1 MDWKL
6 LDKVKVLAIQGLV
19 SDDDLMEKL
28 VLKGGN
34 AIDLIHGAYQRGSL
48 DLDFSIEEDFE
59 NIELRD
65 LEKKV
70 QRLLVRSFRE
80 AHLVAHDVRLT
91 RRPSQVPTE
100 VASFWGGYRIKF
112 KIILE
117 ELFNELSGNVEA
129 IRRNSLAIGRSSSTV
144 FRIEI
149 SSFEYCREKRGHDI
163 GGFTVFVYSPVLI
176 VLEKFRAICQQMELY
191 KQIVPSMHPAA
202 RARDFFDIHSVV
214 KQFRIDLMDQE
225 NMELLKAVFDAKR
238 VPTKYLSKIPEYR
251 EFHRPDFAAVK
262 DTVKPGMAIKDYDF
276 YFDYV
281 ISICPQL

>member
-34 AIDLIHGAYQRGSL
+34 AIDLIHNAYQRGSL
-48 DLDFSIEEDFE
+48 DLDFSIEDDFQD
-59 NIELRD
+59 IELRD

-70 QRLLVRSFRE
+70 KELLERSFQE
-80 AHLVAHDVRLT
+80 AHLVAHDVHLT

-100 VASFWGGYRIKF
+100 LASFWGGYRIEF
-112 KIILE
+112 KVLPE
-117 ELFNELSGNVEA
+117 GLFNELSGDVEA

-149 SSFEYCREKRGHDI
+149 SSFEYCREKRAHDV

-176 VLEKFRAICQQMELY
+176 VVEKLRAICQQMEQY
-191 KQIVPSMHPAA
+191 RQIVPSMHPAA

-214 KQFRIDLMDQE
+214 KQFGIDLSDSE
-225 NMELLKAVFDAKR
+225 NIRLLKAVFDAKR

-262 DTVKPGMAIKDYDF
+262 DTVKPGVTIRDYDF